1 MKIYQNNKLIWDSET
16 RAEYTTGDAFT
27 WLSYYL
33 AKKVEKIED
42 LDLPACNY
50 ERDAIQNNI
59 ELYKIK
65 LDLLSKIQD
74 LLDNKT
80 MEFVINFNPYNCF
93 SRGTEY
99 KIYA

>member
-1 MKIYQNNKLIWDSET
+1 MKIYENNKLIWDSEI

-33 AKKVEKIED
+33 AERVEK
-42 LDLPACNY
+42 LQFFTLPACNY
-50 ERDAIQNNI
+50 ERNAIQNSI
-59 ELYKIK
+59 ETYKIK

-74 LLDNKT
+74 FIDNET
-80 MEFVINFNPYNCF
+80 MEFVIDFNPYNAF
-93 SRGTEY
+93 SSGTEY